1 MKRIL
6 PLILLCVLTLLLVG
20 LFACTDTRV
29 DPSPTPKDI
38 VTPSPEEPAP
48 TSDPTSD
55 LEPAEEKKL
64 ILYLGDSIGEGLAGP
79 SPLTERE
86 NYAFYGVVGNINNYE
101 FYDRAVTG
109 YTSRDLASFV
119 AREDDGI
126 NRVESL
132 ISTADIIHISILGN
146 DFLNSN
152 HGQMMINLADE
163 NYEMITSRQVAAKG
177 YLEEIFARLREL
189 NPDAVVITQ
198 TLYNPV
204 GDDWSLISART
215 ATRLSERGVE
225 PEDYHALMDHMI
237 RAINEILYDYLEEH
251 TTVNEDGSETTPF
264 ELVDVYSAFE
274 EAYELDYTRWHS
286 YFCDDGI
293 HTRSE
298 GHALIAECL
307 QAKLTELGLA
317 AENATQRYKEIRLSQ
332 LDRLYSSL
340 EEREAVRS
348 AIEDAESFRA
358 VTQAYFDGTKSAVA
372 HYVTQP
378 TREGEHF
385 SETKTFALTYLQIG
399 DMELM
404 QYIDTKNA
412 SITFF
417 DDGSYTLYIPI
428 NEALVAILNTVLES
442 GGINIGDYAYLG
454 YAPLYFADIAPGA
467 AKDDLMGVIRALKE
481 WYLLEIDGLNLE
493 SEALQAIC
501 DRYRESGEI
510 ILQGEGL
517 IGRTLALKS
526 TGTYLLEK
534 VTGLEGKEYTAIYVN
549 NQVGTGESFVRYT
562 YSEDTFFEDVRMT
575 IDVVRIELEGTIEKD
590 WE

>member
-86 NYAFYGVVGNINNYE
+86 NYAFYGIVGNINNYE

-109 YTSRDLASFV
+109 YTTGDLAAFV
-119 AREDDGI
+119 KREDDGV
-126 NRVESL
+126 NRVKTL

-146 DFLNSN
+146 DFLNSS
-152 HGQMMINLADE
+152 HAQMMLNLADD
-163 NYEMITSRQVAAKG
+163 NYDMITTRQVTAKG
-177 YLEEIFARLREL
+177 YLEEIFGRIREL
-189 NPDAVVITQ
+189 NPHAVVITE
-198 TLYNPV
+198 TLYNPA
-204 GDDWSLISART
+204 GTDCPLISART
-215 ATRLSERGVE
+215 AARLSAKGVE
-225 PEDYHALMDHMI
+225 PEDYHDLMGKMI
-237 RAINEILYDYLEEH
+237 RAINEILTDYLAEH
-251 TTVNEDGSETTPF
+251 TTVDEAGKETRPF

-274 EAYELDYTRWHS
+274 EAYERDYTRWHS

-317 AENATQRYKEIRLSQ
+317 SEHAIERYKEIKLAQ
-332 LDRLYSSL
+332 LDRLYGDL
-340 EEREAVRS
+340 EERDAVRADINS
-348 AIEDAESFRA
+348 AESFRA

-372 HYVTQP
+372 HYAAQP

-385 SETKTFALTYLQIG
+385 SETKAFALTYLQIG
-399 DMELM
+399 DMDLM

-442 GGINIGDYAYLG
+442 GGINIGDYAYLD
-454 YAPLYFADIAPGA
+454 YAPLYFTDIAPGA

-549 NQVGTGESFVRYT
+549 NQVGTGEPFVRYT